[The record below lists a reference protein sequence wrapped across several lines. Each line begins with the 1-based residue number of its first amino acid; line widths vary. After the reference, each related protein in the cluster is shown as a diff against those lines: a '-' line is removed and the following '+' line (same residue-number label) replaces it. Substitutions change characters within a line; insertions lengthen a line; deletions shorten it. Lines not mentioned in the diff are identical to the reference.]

1 MHRTTLW
8 AFVLAWATWP
18 AAAQD
23 PPARLRVAVSI
34 LPQAYFVERVAG
46 ERVEVEVLVGPG
58 QSPHTFEPTAK
69 QIVRLSECAA
79 YFRIGVDFE
88 RALVPRIEKMFRGLR
103 IVDVRAGVPL
113 RRMEPAEACAHD
125 HDHAAHDHAPSQPSD
140 DPYAGYDPHVWLS
153 PQRVKTIAQTMCDT
167 LCELDAAHAAEYRRN
182 LAAFQ
187 AELDRVAAEIAAVL
201 EPLKGQKV
209 YVFHPAFGYFLDDFG
224 LVQVPVEV
232 AGKQPPARQ
241 LIRLIDAA
249 RSERV
254 QVIFV
259 QPQFSKKSAQTV
271 AEAIGGA
278 VVAIDPL
285 ARDYLANLRT
295 LATEIRN
302 GLETRKP

>member
-1 MHRTTLW
+1 MRRATLW
-8 AFVLAWATWP
+8 ACVLAWATLP
-18 AAAQD
+18 TAAQD
-23 PPARLRVAVSI
+23 APAKVRVAVSI
-34 LPQAYFVERVAG
+34 QPQAYFVERVGG
-46 ERVEVEVLVGPG
+46 ERVEVEVLVGSG

-69 QIVRLSECAA
+69 QIVRLSECAV

-88 RALVPRIEKMFRGLR
+88 RALVPRLEKMFRGLK

-113 RRMEPAEACAHD
+113 RRMEPAEACTHD

-153 PQRVKTIAQTMCDT
+153 PQRVKTIVQTTCDT
-167 LCELDAAHAAEYRRN
+167 LCGLDPGHAADYRRN

-187 AELDRVAAEIAAVL
+187 EDLDRVQAEIAAVL
-201 EPLKGQKV
+201 GPLKGQKV
-209 YVFHPAFGYFLDDFG
+209 YVFHPAFGYFLEDFG

-241 LIRLIDAA
+241 LIRLIDQAKA
-249 RSERV
+249 ERV
-254 QVIFV
+254 RVIFV

-285 ARDYLANLRT
+285 ARDYVANLHT
-295 LATEIRN
+295 LAAEIRK
-302 GLETRKP
+302 GLEALQP